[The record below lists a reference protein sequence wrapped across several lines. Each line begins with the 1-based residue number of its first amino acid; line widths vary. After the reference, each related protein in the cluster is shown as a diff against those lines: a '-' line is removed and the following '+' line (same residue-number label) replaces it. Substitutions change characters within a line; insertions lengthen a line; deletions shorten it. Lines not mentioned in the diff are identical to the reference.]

1 MPIIRVEMFPDR
13 SVDQKRNLAQEL
25 TDGFVRACGGP
36 GDRLHVII
44 TEIDREDWSVGGELM
59 SDR

>member
-1 MPIIRVEMFPDR
+1 MFPDR
-13 SVDQKRNLAQEL
+13 TVDQKRNLVREL

-44 TEIDREDWSVGGELM
+44 TEIDREDWGVGGQLM